1 MASADSPSSINL
13 TSASTTPSSTPNSF
27 SHLSLEG
34 STLTS
39 THPYLPTSNAATH
52 PTPPTYPTQTSLPM
66 AALQNRS
73 HFASPSAFVLASSPP
88 QTTNLPNMSTTSLA
102 MSSSLAISKSL
113 MSLDART
120 MSREMSLSGDAYV
133 QDDKW
138 QTLCVKVLPLFN
150 GEGLKG
156 YVEDLNELV
165 RGCLNDKALATLA
178 EDIEHLLGD
187 GMLTLNVKLI
197 GVNDEKLVSRLV
209 ELWSFFFGT
218 VLPYFESV
226 FLPLQTE
233 VKKYQLPTVTVNVRN
248 MALSSFR
255 DHVIIPMVDRLEGVF
270 SKLFIDNEETGIP
283 RTDTAARMLQMI
295 SVLSNLRPDDDF
307 EEDIKRVLDMLKTN
321 YRAYMSKRDHR
332 WGTSKNI
339 IPDRSEEK
347 GVL

>member
-1 MASADSPSSINL
+1 MTSAESPSSINL

-34 STLTS
+34 NTLS
-39 THPYLPTSNAATH
+39 PPYSYLPNSNASNTSQ
-52 PTPPTYPTQTSLPM
+52 PPPISM
-66 AALQNRS
+66 AALQSRS
-73 HFASPSAFVLASSPP
+73 NFSSPSSYTLASSPP
-88 QTTNLPNMSTTSLA
+88 QTNGLPNMSTTSLA
-102 MSSSLAISKSL
+102 INSAHAISKSL

-120 MSREMSLSGDAYV
+120 MTREMSMSGDVYV

-165 RGCLNDKALATLA
+165 RGCLNDKALTTLA

-233 VKKYQLPTVTVNVRN
+233 VKKYQLPTVMVDVRN

-255 DHVIIPMVDRLEGVF
+255 DHVIIPMVDRLEGK
-270 SKLFIDNEETGIP
+270 SGFI
-283 RTDTAARMLQMI
+283 
-295 SVLSNLRPDDDF
+295 
-307 EEDIKRVLDMLKTN
+307 
-321 YRAYMSKRDHR
+321 
-332 WGTSKNI
+332 W
-339 IPDRSEEK
+339 
-347 GVL
+347 